1 MLILFVVKFK
11 DLYNKQ
17 INNLELSVLQVP
29 YSIERKWNFKQF
41 VDVDVESD
49 GVIRNQQQLIDLFDH
64 ILILINMNSIGFVLI
79 NEKMKISI
87 N

>member
-1 MLILFVVKFK
+1 MLILFVVQFE

-79 NEKMKISI
+79 NE
-87 N
+87 